1 MLGLG
6 ILRINV
12 PTTIQGSG
20 KRTPK
25 DGIGV
30 MAEVQARLVRNGA
43 MGTNGAAVGAVIRG
57 GALAPV
63 GSQSGMVGD
72 AAVLELVTY
81 AYASGWIGLA
91 TKIAKGD
98 SKASAF
104 GDSGLCQTFSE
115 RSSTFSER
123 SAHCSE

>member
-1 MLGLG
+1 MSCIAQSVTELKIARLGVMGIPQACGASGAEDRMLGLG

-25 DGIGV
+25 DGKRV

-57 GALAPV
+57 GALAAV
-63 GSQSGMVGD
+63 GSQGGMVGD
-72 AAVLELVTY
+72 AAVLGLALLILY
-81 AYASGWIGLA
+81 AYA
-91 TKIAKGD
+91 
-98 SKASAF
+98 
-104 GDSGLCQTFSE
+104 
-115 RSSTFSER
+115 
-123 SAHCSE
+123 